1 MHLRPT
7 HINGFWHSNGIS
19 ELEFPAANNKMME
32 PVLTDMIRSELTDG
46 LIDEM
51 EYMALKESAYASAI
65 IEGDVYTQQKEV
77 EAIPV
82 FSPWWLLHIGALNQN
97 KVEKDEDPFTET
109 NRHKMLWKG
118 IGLLSDLDYSQETS
132 FQSMTHPSN
141 SVIARTCGVPA
152 E

>member
-1 MHLRPT
+1 
-7 HINGFWHSNGIS
+7 
-19 ELEFPAANNKMME
+19 MMA

-51 EYMALKESAYASAI
+51 EYMVVKESAYASAI

-82 FSPWWLLHIGALNQN
+82 F
-97 KVEKDEDPFTET
+97 TET

-118 IGLLSDLDYSQETS
+118 IGLLSDLDYSQETR

-141 SVIARTCGVPA
+141 SVIERICGVPS

>member
-1 MHLRPT
+1 M
-7 HINGFWHSNGIS
+7 I
-19 ELEFPAANNKMME
+19 A
-32 PVLTDMIRSELTDG
+32 PVLTDG

-51 EYMALKESAYASAI
+51 ECMVLKEAAYASVI

-82 FSPWWLLHIGALNQN
+82 F
-97 KVEKDEDPFTET
+97 TET
-109 NRHKMLWKG
+109 NRHKMLWQG
-118 IGLLSDLDYSQETS
+118 IGLLSDLDYSQKTS

-141 SVIARTCGVPA
+141 SVIERIFGVPA

>member
-1 MHLRPT
+1 
-7 HINGFWHSNGIS
+7 
-19 ELEFPAANNKMME
+19 
-32 PVLTDMIRSELTDG
+32 
-46 LIDEM
+46 M
-51 EYMALKESAYASAI
+51 EYTVPKESAYTSAI
-65 IEGDVYTQQKEV
+65 IEGDVYAQQKEV

-97 KVEKDEDPFTET
+97 KVEKDEDPFTQT

-118 IGLLSDLDYSQETS
+118 IGLLSDLDYSQKTS

-141 SVIARTCGVPA
+141 SVIERICGVPS